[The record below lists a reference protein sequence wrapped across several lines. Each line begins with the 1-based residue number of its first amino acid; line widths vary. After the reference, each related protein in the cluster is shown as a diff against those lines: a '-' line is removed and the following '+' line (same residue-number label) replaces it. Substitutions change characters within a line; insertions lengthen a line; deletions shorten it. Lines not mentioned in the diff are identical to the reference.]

1 MKSVEVFL
9 ALIVVLIVA
18 TKDHRVR
25 SFMAN
30 LLVRVKIMPREAEI
44 KPQQVVEDIRKLNP
58 TIEIRSTKEDPIAFG
73 LVALIADFIT
83 DDEAGAM
90 DSIENSI
97 KKSELVGEFEVLGA
111 SRISAQVKK

>member
-1 MKSVEVFL
+1 MP
-9 ALIVVLIVA
+9 
-18 TKDHRVR
+18 
-25 SFMAN
+25 N
-30 LLVRVKIMPREAEI
+30 LLVRVKVMPKEAETP
-44 KPQQVVEDIRKLNP
+44 PQKLADDIRRMNP

-90 DSIENSI
+90 DAIEIAI

-111 SRISAQVKK
+111 SRISATVKK